1 MLIKIDT
8 DKLQTVVN
16 NLNDRAEDINS
27 ARRSIHD
34 SSYLNHDPV
43 PEVSE
48 ATELSSYAT
57 TSYSPSSI
65 TNLHT
70 CAQTISNLAAELAA
84 RRQEAININSSG
96 ITFNGAIGYYLPDP
110 PEDTLDTNLYWQT
123 METPANI
130 KAYNSDAIT
139 QARTDAQAAQE
150 TYGQELLDLAGGSI
164 YQNRDNPV
172 YATIFADT
180 LGAQGMAEYAYNL
193 EQAWET
199 WKSPSTQLGIEPCDR
214 EEMWEQQER
223 LYTRAQSAASVLLG
237 TATTSTIWSKQHR
250 RQYAEALAALATDE
264 KAPSYG
270 SYALNL
276 LLSGV
281 DHSATNSAKMGGTYI
296 RSGGVFDEEFL
307 NIIESSIWLDE
318 QQGYP
323 QWQEQAKAGLSSH
336 HETSYGDYDPYTG
349 ILTAMGRN
357 PQAAL
362 NYLAP
367 LTDYR
372 ATGPTAQIDDSRYK
386 WLASR
391 DWDQVSLEGLTAAVA
406 GVSGFRTPTSST
418 LDERAAQLTE
428 LATVSLAGSGEHGIK
443 DPQWDGISRR
453 NLSAILSNSI
463 AEVDN
468 SARDDRTGTSNAFD
482 ISRSAPWKETHE
494 PEVRKLLQEAGKDD
508 SALATLGAAAGE
520 FSRQRA
526 ETKAAET
533 GSIDDVTTAVKE
545 NNTLAG
551 YILGAAQKGRNIED
565 TKHDAS
571 VGLFFNA
578 LSEGLSFIPSPQ
590 SKVAAK
596 AISLG
601 TQHAL
606 KVGQEALTHNSPE
619 TNIQGMGE
627 ALKIQNKIT
636 AFNALSQQDGA
647 LPDAA
652 FQDAHEHPYHYPWLQ
667 GRTIDPSYFKLST
680 DDTPGQQFYNKKT
693 ELNDYFGD
701 TDMPQW
707 AANEIDF
714 GNAFK
719 AGREKGSE

>member
-65 TNLHT
+65 TNLHA

-193 EQAWET
+193 EQAWEV
-199 WKSPSTQLGIEPCDR
+199 WANANPSLNTDPPNEQ
-214 EEMWEQQER
+214 WEQQEQ
-223 LYTRAQSAASVLLG
+223 LYLRAQSAPSVLLG

-281 DHSATNSAKMGGTYI
+281 DHSATNSVKMGGTYI
-296 RSGGVFDEEFL
+296 RSGGVFDEDFL
-307 NIIESSIWLDE
+307 NTIEALIYLDE
-318 QQGYP
+318 QEGSP
-323 QWQEQAKAGLSSH
+323 HWKTQAFANLTVHPG
-336 HETSYGDYDPYTG
+336 TSYGDYDPYTG

-453 NLSAILSNSI
+453 NLSVMLANSI
-463 AEVDN
+463 ADVDN
-468 SARDDRTGTSNAFD
+468 AARNDISTKGNAFED
-482 ISRSAPWKETHE
+482 NLPAPWSQRNKDQ
-494 PEVRKLLQEAGKDD
+494 VRSLLQEAGKDD
-508 SALATLGAAAGE
+508 SALATLGTATGD
-520 FSRQRA
+520 FSRKRA
-526 ETKAAET
+526 EAIAAQT
-533 GSIDDVTTAVKE
+533 GSIDTVTTVVKD
-545 NNTLAG
+545 NNILAG
-551 YILGAAQKGRNIED
+551 YILGAAQKGREVENAE
-565 TKHDAS
+565 HDAS

-578 LSEGLSFIPSPQ
+578 LSEGLSFIPTPQ
-590 SKVAAK
+590 SKIAAK

-601 TQHAL
+601 TQYAL
-606 KVGQEALTHNSPE
+606 KAGQEALTAGGLD
-619 TNIQGMGE
+619 TNLEDMGM
-627 ALKIQNKIT
+627 ALAIQNKIT

-647 LPDAA
+647 IPETA
-652 FQDAHEHPYHYPWLQ
+652 FQDIHKNPYHYPWLQ
-667 GRTIDPSYFKLST
+667 GRTIDPSQFKLGTSEE
-680 DDTPGQQFYNKKT
+680 DRKALDEKED
-693 ELNDYFGD
+693 ELNGFLEDI
-701 TDMPQW
+701 DMPQW

-719 AGREKGSE
+719 AGREEGSK